1 MSKKRILFITL
12 DQWRG
17 DCFSAAGH
25 PIVKT
30 PNIDRI
36 ARLGT
41 VFKNHYAN
49 AAPCGPSRACL
60 YTGTYL
66 HKNRSVANGTPL
78 SNQFTNFALIARD
91 RGYDPVLFG
100 YTDTSVDPSDIPHN
114 DPRLFSYEGVL
125 PGLRPIVH
133 DPFEAG
139 SLEWGRWLAQKG
151 LDVPSFPRDLYMA
164 DPTFTTPKPR
174 PETFAPTQFST
185 EQSESAFMVEKIIE
199 YISNRD
205 SDDFFIHASFIRP
218 HPPRRNP
225 YGFHDFVDLEDVD
238 PFLGA
243 KTKEQEAGIHPLT
256 ELALGVDFL
265 IPKDEGDRLQKR
277 ATYYGSIAEVDLH
290 IGTLIDYLQREG
302 ILESTYIV
310 LTADHGDQNGDH
322 HLFEKLGFYDESFHI
337 PLVVAGPE
345 LKKNKTIDQFTEA
358 VDVLPTICEIIGEA
372 IPKQC
377 DGNSLL
383 PYLKGLPFPSWWR
396 TSAHFEWDFRSFR
409 RRLGGPLLEIP
420 ASYFTLTVSRSSKYK
435 LVTFSA
441 PQDFLPP
448 LLFDIQSDPDQ
459 IHNLM
464 NDGDKYRSIAGEI
477 ALEVVAWRM
486 RTDDRRHA
494 NQLLT
499 HESGLIEEEVFANP

>member
-1 MSKKRILFITL
+1 MNNKRILFITL

-17 DCFSAAGH
+17 DCFSALGH

-36 ARLGT
+36 AKLGT
-41 VFKNHYAN
+41 IFKNHFAN

-78 SNQFTNFALIARD
+78 SDEFTNFAKIARAE
-91 RGYDPVLFG
+91 GYDPVLFG
-100 YTDTSVDPSDIPHN
+100 YTDTSVDPTNLPKDDS
-114 DPRLFSYEGVL
+114 RLFSYEGVL
-125 PGLRPIVH
+125 PGLKPVVH

-139 SLEWGRWLAQKG
+139 SLEWGKWLSASG
-151 LDVPSFPRDLYMA
+151 VDVPSFPRDLYQP
-164 DPTFTTPKPR
+164 DPTFKSAKTR
-174 PETFAPTQFST
+174 PDTYAPTQFAI
-185 EQSESAFMVEKIIE
+185 EQSESAFLVEKIIE
-199 YISNRD
+199 YISQRD
-205 SDDFFIHASFIRP
+205 NEDFFIHASFIRP

-225 YGFHDFVDLEDVD
+225 YGFHDFVEMEDVD

-243 KTKEQEAGIHPLT
+243 TTPQQEAKVHPLT

-265 IPKDEGDRLQKR
+265 TPKDEADRLQKR

-290 IGTLIDYLQREG
+290 IGTLIDF
-302 ILESTYIV
+302 LESQGLLEETYII

-337 PLVVAGPE
+337 PLIVAGPGFQRD
-345 LKKNKTIDQFTEA
+345 KTRKEFTEA
-358 VDVLPTICEIIGEA
+358 VDVLPTICEIIEA
-372 IPKQC
+372 PIPTQC
-377 DGNSLL
+377 YGNSLM
-383 PYLKGLPFPSWWR
+383 PYLKGEQFPSWWR
-396 TSAHFEWDFRSFR
+396 KSAHYEWDFRSFR
-409 RRLGGPLLEIP
+409 RRLGGSLLDIP
-420 ASYFTLTVSRSSKYK
+420 ASYFTLTVSRGDRYK

-441 PQDFLPP
+441 PAEFLPP
-448 LLFDIQSDPDQ
+448 LLFDVEQDPDQ
-459 IHNLM
+459 IHNLLL
-464 NDGDKYRSIAGEI
+464 DGDQHRSIAGGI
-477 ALEVVAWRM
+477 AMELVAWRM

-499 HESGLIEEEVFANP
+499 HDQGLIEEEVFGNP

>member
-1 MSKKRILFITL
+1 MNKKRILFITL

-36 ARLGT
+36 AALGSI
-41 VFKNHYAN
+41 FKNHYAN

-78 SNQFTNFALIARD
+78 SNDFTNFAQIARGE
-91 RGYDPVLFG
+91 GYDPVLFG
-100 YTDTSVDPSDIPHN
+100 YTDTSVDPSNLALD

-125 PGLRPIVH
+125 PGLRPVVH

-139 SLEWGRWLAQKG
+139 SLEWGRWLSEHG
-151 LDVPSFPRDLYMA
+151 IDVPSFPRDLYQA
-164 DPTFTTPKPR
+164 DPTFVSSKNR
-174 PETFAPTQFST
+174 PDTYAPTQFRI

-199 YISNRD
+199 YISQRE

-225 YGFHDFVDLEDVD
+225 YGFHDFVDMEEVD

-243 KTKEQEAGIHPLT
+243 NTKDQEAKVHPLT

-265 IPKDEGDRLQKR
+265 TPTDEADRRQKR

-290 IGTLIDYLQREG
+290 IGTLIDFLEASG
-302 ILESTYIV
+302 ILETTYVII
-310 LTADHGDQNGDH
+310 TADHGDQNGDH
-322 HLFEKLGFYDESFHI
+322 HLFEKLGFYDETFHI
-337 PLVVAGPE
+337 PLITSGPGI
-345 LKKNKTIDQFTEA
+345 LKGQSFDVFTEA
-358 VDVLPTICEIIGEA
+358 VDILPTICEIIDA
-372 IPKQC
+372 QIPKQC

-383 PYLKGLPFPSWWR
+383 PYLKGEPFPTWWR
-396 TSAHFEWDFRSFR
+396 SSAHYEWDFRSFR
-409 RRLGGPLLEIP
+409 RRLGGPLLQIP
-420 ASYFTLTVSRSSKYK
+420 PSYFTLTVSRGSKFK

-441 PQDFLPP
+441 PTDFLPP
-448 LLFDIQSDPDQ
+448 LLFDVEEDKNQ
-459 IHNLM
+459 IHNLYLV
-464 NDGDKYRSIAGEI
+464 DGQFRSIASELAI
-477 ALEVVAWRM
+477 DLLAWRM

-499 HESGLIEEEVFANP
+499 HEEGLIEEEVFTNP

>member
-1 MSKKRILFITL
+1 MTNKRILFITL

-30 PNIDRI
+30 PSIDRI
-36 ARLGT
+36 AKRG
-41 VFKNHYAN
+41 VIFKNHFAN

-78 SNQFTNFALIARD
+78 SDEFTNFAKIARGKD
-91 RGYDPVLFG
+91 YEPVLFG
-100 YTDTSVDPSDIPHN
+100 YTDTSVDPTNLSKN
-114 DPRLFSYEGVL
+114 DSRLFSYEGVL
-125 PGLRPIVH
+125 PGLDPVVH

-139 SLEWGRWLAQKG
+139 SLEWGKWLASQG
-151 LDVPSFPRDLYMA
+151 IDVPSFPRDLYQP
-164 DPTFTTPKPR
+164 DPTFKSTKAR
-174 PETFAPTQFST
+174 PDTFAPTQFRL
-185 EQSESAFMVEKIIE
+185 EQSESAFLVEKIIE
-199 YISNRD
+199 YISRRD
-205 SDDFFIHASFIRP
+205 REDFFIHASFIRP

-225 YGFHDFVDLEDVD
+225 VGFHDFVDMNDVD

-243 KTKEQEAGIHPLT
+243 ISKEEEAKVHPLT

-265 IPKDEGDRLQKR
+265 TPKDEADRLQKR

-290 IGTLIDYLQREG
+290 IGTLLDFLEREG
-302 ILESTYIV
+302 ILEETYII

-337 PLVVAGPE
+337 PLIIAGPE
-345 LKKNKTIDQFTEA
+345 IQKGVQFDEFTEA
-358 VDVLPTICEIIGEA
+358 VDVLPTICEIIEEA

-383 PYLKGLPFPSWWR
+383 PYLEGEQFPSWWR
-396 TSAHFEWDFRSFR
+396 PSAHFEWDFRSFR
-409 RRLGGPLLEIP
+409 RRLGGPLLDIP
-420 ASYFTLTVSRSSKYK
+420 PSYFTLTVLRGSTFK

-448 LLFDIQSDPDQ
+448 LLFNVHEDPDQ
-459 IHNLM
+459 IHNLITE
-464 NDGDKYRSIAGEI
+464 DEKFKSIAGEM
-477 ALEVVAWRM
+477 ALDLMSWRM

-499 HESGLIEEEVFANP
+499 HESGLIEEEVYANP